1 MNAVIQK
8 AARLAVWIPTL
19 AVSTLAVAQAAPS
32 VQPAESAAPV
42 ATRTISIEAKKFE
55 FIPAEIT
62 LKKGE
67 TVQLVLTSEDTHHSL
82 LVKDLGI
89 NGDMKKG
96 VVTNVTVTPQ
106 EVGDFKGR
114 CGVFCG
120 MGHSKMHFVVHV
132 MNP

>member
-8 AARLAVWIPTL
+8 AAKLAVWIPTL
-19 AVSTLAVAQAAPS
+19 ALSLAVAQAAPS
-32 VQPAESAAPV
+32 TQPAQNAAPV
-42 ATRTISIEAKKFE
+42 ATRTSSIEAKKFE

-67 TVQLVLTSEDTHHSL
+67 TVQLVLTSDDVHHSL
-82 LVKDLGI
+82 LVKELGI

-96 VVTNVTVTPQ
+96 VVTNVIVTP
-106 EVGDFKGR
+106 ETVGDFKGR

-120 MGHSKMHFVVHV
+120 MGHSKMRFVVHV
-132 MNP
+132 VNP